1 MNYYNKV
8 CLLRKQAAGK
18 GGYFMP
24 AAAAA
29 LTTGAI
35 AGGAKLLST
44 ARSVVKDDVAPVA
57 SKLSDYAFI
66 GLPVLALL
74 GAYGLSKVTSPT
86 TITENADDL
95 LYLNS
100 LKTETAAARR
110 QLKALEDEQQM
121 DKNSSKKVFDK
132 FLS

>member
-1 MNYYNKV
+1 MVTVLSLSASGAVLSYV
-8 CLLRKQAAGK
+8 TSDVISVIE
-18 GGYFMP
+18 P
-24 AAAAA
+24 SVA
-29 LTTGAI
+29 LATTLI
-35 AGGAKLLST
+35 
-44 ARSVVKDDVAPVA
+44 PVA

-121 DKNSSKKVFDK
+121 DRNSSKKVFDK